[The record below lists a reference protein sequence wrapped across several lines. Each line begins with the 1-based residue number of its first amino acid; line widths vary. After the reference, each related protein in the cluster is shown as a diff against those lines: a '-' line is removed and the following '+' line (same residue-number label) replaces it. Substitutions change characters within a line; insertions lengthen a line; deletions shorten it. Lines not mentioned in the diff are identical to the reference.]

1 MRTLEEVLKDLEEAE
16 KEFQEK
22 CDVYG
27 IKDDTKKK
35 KETEVKENKDAA
47 SVNND

>member
-35 KETEVKENKDAA
+35 KETEVEENKDEA
-47 SVNND
+47 SANNY

>member
-22 CDVYG
+22 CDAYG
-27 IKDDTKKK
+27 IKEEKKK
-35 KETEVKENKDAA
+35 KDLDENKEA
-47 SVNND
+47 SVD